1 LYAGFLAA
9 AALEPFWGLP
19 GGGATCVFVAATFF
33 VACVAVFFVA
43 VAVFF
48 VIVAVFFVA
57 TAFFVAGAAFAF
69 VAPIFVAG
77 VTFLA
82 STGVVDG
89 AEPPLLL
96 VVLASLVFDA
106 RVSTIS

>member
-19 GGGATCVFVAATFF
+19 RGGATCVFVAATFF
-33 VACVAVFFVA
+33 VACAAVFF
-43 VAVFF
+43 
-48 VIVAVFFVA
+48 IA